1 MRRAP
6 LKRLRR
12 RFIDAC
18 GRLLTKPLG
27 NYVQRVPN
35 DLGQLRTT
43 LRKGDVLLV
52 EGDQRVSQ
60 VIRYLTQSCWSHSSV
75 YIGDELLRGSPERAQ
90 RIREEYGEDASH
102 LLIEAVEGEGVRAT
116 PLSKYERYNI
126 RICRPRLRREDVY
139 PVLSYVISHLGDRYD
154 TRHIFDLAFYF
165 FPVSVVPR
173 RWRRAA
179 LRLGSGAD
187 NKVICSTMIAR
198 AFGQVGYPIAP
209 EEVTVEG
216 NGAAHPW
223 WRRVITRNGH
233 RRTARFRRR
242 DPKMITPRDFDLSP
256 YFEIVKFNHLSEP
269 RFDYRSII
277 WEKDEMEGATEAEQL
292 PEKVEALAS

>member
-1 MRRAP
+1 MRWGP
-6 LKRLRR
+6 LKKLRR

-35 DLGQLRTT
+35 DLEQLRRT
-43 LRKGDVLLV
+43 LQKGDVLLV

-60 VIRYLTQSCWSHSSV
+60 VIRYLTQSSWSHSSM
-75 YIGDELLRGSPERAQ
+75 YIGDELLRGSPERAE
-90 RIREEYGEDASH
+90 RIREEYGKDAAH

-126 RICRPRLRREDVY
+126 RICRPRLRREDVN

-154 TRHIFDLAFYF
+154 TRHIVDLAVYF
-165 FPVSVVPR
+165 FPVSIVPR

-179 LRLGSGAD
+179 LRFGSGRD

-216 NGAAHPW
+216 NGIAHPW
-223 WRRVITRNGH
+223 WRRVITRNGY
-233 RRTARFRRR
+233 RRIARFRRR
-242 DPKMITPRDFDLSP
+242 DPTMITPRDFDLSP
-256 YFEIVKFNHLSEP
+256 YFEVVKFNHLSEA

-277 WEKDEMEGATEAEQL
+277 WEDGTPKPVEEEQP